1 MKMVRCLLLGTAA
14 GFFAVTAAQAADME
28 NENEVK
34 APKAADYVKVCN
46 LYGEGFYQIPGQG
59 DVCIRIGA
67 TARLDGGFNA
77 DGNGGPF
84 IGSGADSRNNRIDTR
99 DFLFHGRGTAWFD
112 ARQMTQYGVLK
123 AYFSG
128 GFDASTGASATT
140 GSPFWK
146 RGYIGFAGATIGK
159 TQSFFDFLNGAFS
172 YGAYHLGGG
181 SNTYDTGTLLAAY
194 TAEFGLG
201 ISATASIEDSGAR
214 RNALWDAGTNALS
227 IGSFPGPS
235 GTSVIGST
243 ICNSQSVAADSAPGP
258 AVANLTGC
266 PVGDYA
272 ANQIPDVVGNL
283 RVDQG
288 WGSAQV
294 AGAFHQVR
302 AGFYGNNVSPVGP
315 PNVGPAEF
323 TGQAPAD
330 KWGFALM
337 GGAMANVPTGTGDKL
352 WANIVYTQ
360 GALAYTGLSQFG
372 SFGTFSRFNGGSV
385 GAAWALDG
393 VFANTVGPAGTVL
406 SPSGIQLTKAWSV
419 GAAYEHH
426 WNPQLRSSVFGAITS
441 VSYPG
446 DLTSGAK
453 AVFCSSPVGPVRNA
467 AGGAP
472 SFGAPVAGC
481 NPDFMV
487 WGVGTRTVWN
497 PVRNLDLGAE
507 VMYSRLDQNMGSGVL
522 LNFSG
527 SGGTP
532 AGNYTPQNQSIWSG
546 LLRAQW
552 HFGAPPTEESRS

>member
-1 MKMVRCLLLGTAA
+1 MKLVRSLLLGTAA
-14 GFFAVTAAQAADME
+14 GLIAVAAARAADME
-28 NENEVK
+28 NDEVK
-34 APKAADYVKVCN
+34 APKSADYVKVCS
-46 LYGEGFYQIPGQG
+46 LYGEGFYQIPGEG
-59 DVCIRIGA
+59 DICIRIGA

-99 DFLFHGRGTAWFD
+99 DFLFQGRGTVWFD
-112 ARQMTQYGVLK
+112 ARQMTQFGVLK

-128 GFDASTGASATT
+128 GFDGSTGASTT
-140 GSPFWK
+140 GTAFWK
-146 RGYIGFAGATIGK
+146 RGYLGFAGATVGK

-172 YGAYHLGGG
+172 YGSYHLGGG
-181 SNTYDTGTLLAAY
+181 SNTYDSGTLLAAY

-201 ISATASIEDSGAR
+201 ISATLSIEDSGAR

-243 ICNSQSVAADSAPGP
+243 VCNAQMVASDAAPGVVAA
-258 AVANLTGC
+258 NITGC
-266 PVGDYA
+266 PIGDYA

-288 WGSAQV
+288 WGSAQL
-294 AGAFHQVR
+294 AGALHQVR
-302 AGFYGNNVSPVGP
+302 AGAYGNNVSALI

-330 KWGFALM
+330 RWGFALM

-352 WANIVYTQ
+352 WANIVYAQ
-360 GALAYTGLSQFG
+360 GAVAYTGLSQFG

-393 VFANTVGPAGTVL
+393 VFANTVGNGAAGL
-406 SPSGIQLTKAWSV
+406 NGSGIQLTTAWSV
-419 GAAYEHH
+419 GAAFEHH
-426 WNPQLRSSVFGAITS
+426 WNPAVRSSVFGVVTS

-446 DLTSGAK
+446 DLTTGAK
-453 AVFCSSPVGPVRNA
+453 ATFCSSPVGPVRNA
-467 AGGAP
+467 AGVAP
-472 SFGAPVAGC
+472 SFGAPVVGC

-507 VMYSRLDQNMGSGVL
+507 IMYSRLDQNMGAGVL
-522 LNFSG
+522 LNFAG

-552 HFGAPPTEESRS
+552 HFGAPPTEEARS